1 MKNFFGTVLFTLAGT
16 DKTALIWCGAVL
28 LTMLILAVLHHKWK
42 YDEQRLK
49 RWKNL
54 CFIPF
59 LITSV
64 HYFIYVS
71 GADGFLSNY
80 TPMYLI
86 SVLAFIPMMC
96 AEQEKGYRIFG
107 TVTAVLS
114 VVFAL
119 RFCLISNQLHNF
131 SRKSYTGSFHALVRE
146 LDRSYV
152 IRDWKEIDFYALED
166 KYMPMVEEAERKK
179 DKAMFGDAVTLFCSE
194 LHDGHVEVST
204 HYDRNKYHSV
214 FELTDYGLSMVQLDN
229 GDIIAVCTE
238 DEVKAVGIDDG
249 TVITKW
255 DGRPAAEAAEEMIPA
270 EGEPV
275 ESNGR
280 RLALITLSATGGET
294 VEVTFIG
301 KSGREQTAVLSAIEN
316 EHTYDEMYSLFFR
329 WPEHLT
335 EFVKSN
341 FSTRMLDDKCG
352 YMQLSA
358 ETSGGSVRDELAFY
372 TGESKWAKEMFRR
385 KLRRLKE
392 QGMEYLVI
400 DLRNNMGGSGE
411 IGNALV
417 SLLTDEELCGECLGI
432 RRNGGYVKVSE
443 RIIRGNGEFSD
454 LKVVALTNLNC
465 VSAGDSAARCL
476 SKLPNVTL
484 AGITDPNGSGQMI
497 GGRCVLSKSIV
508 SVSYPVQLVLDE
520 TGEPYNDTR
529 ADGISRDPVEVRIP
543 LDYDAAMKIFRDGED
558 YELEWAV
565 DYLEEG
571 GGHNK

>member
-1 MKNFFGTVLFTLAGT
+1 MRNFFGTVRFMFEKT
-16 DKTALIWCGAVL
+16 DKTDLIWCSAVL

-59 LITSV
+59 LITSA
-64 HYFIYVS
+64 HYFIYVL

-86 SVLAFIPMMC
+86 SVLAFIPMIC
-96 AEQEKGYRIFG
+96 AAQRKGYRIFG
-107 TVTAVLS
+107 TVTAVFS
-114 VVFAL
+114 VVLAL
-119 RFCLISNQLHNF
+119 HFCLTSNQLHNF

-152 IRDWKEIDFYALED
+152 IKDWKEIDFCALED
-166 KYMPMVEEAERKK
+166 KYMPMVEEAEKKK
-179 DKAMFGDAVTLFCSE
+179 DKAMFGDAVTMFCNE
-194 LHDGHVEVST
+194 LHDGHVMVST
-204 HYDRNKYHSV
+204 NYDRDRYHSV
-214 FELTDYGLSMVQLDN
+214 FDLNDYGLAMIRLDN

-238 DEVKAVGIDDG
+238 AEVKALGIDDG

-255 DGRPAAEAAEEMIPA
+255 NGRPVAEAAEEMIPA
-270 EGEPV
+270 EGAPV

-280 RLALITLSATGGET
+280 RLALLTLASTGDET
-294 VEVTFIG
+294 VEVTFID
-301 KSGREQTAVLSAIEN
+301 KSGKEQTAVLSAIEN
-316 EHTYDEMYSLFFR
+316 EHTLGEVDRLFFR
-329 WPEHLT
+329 YPEHFSELLT
-335 EFVKSN
+335 SD

-352 YMQLSA
+352 YLVLSA
-358 ETSGGSVRDELAFY
+358 ETSGGSLRDESAFY
-372 TGESKWAKEMFRR
+372 KGESTWAKEMFRR
-385 KLRRLKE
+385 KLRSLKE

-400 DLRNNMGGSGE
+400 DLRNNVGGTGE

-432 RRNGGYVKVSE
+432 RKNGEYIKVSE
-443 RIIRGNGEFSD
+443 RIIRADGEFAD

-465 VSAGDSAARCL
+465 ISAGDSAARCL

-484 AGITDPNGSGQMI
+484 AGITDPNGSGQMT
-497 GGRCVLSKSIV
+497 GGKCVLSKGIV
-508 SVSYPVQLVLDE
+508 TVSYPVQLALDE
-520 TGEPYNDTR
+520 TGAPYNDTR
-529 ADGISRDPVEVRIP
+529 ADGVSRNPVEVRIP
-543 LDYDAAMKIFRDGED
+543 LDYDAAMKIFRDDED

-565 DYLEEG
+565 DYLEG
-571 GGHNK
+571 